1 MPRGGGTGGADG
13 AGLGAGGWSLVAG
26 GTLETMGTKTLCL
39 LLLSAAWMRCDEKYS
54 GPVPPKPDLPYLLQV
69 KKLSEVEIGKARQ
82 ERRKD
87 DTVSIIAGPGS
98 SARTPLPEPIF
109 ILDAREL
116 EPQKI
121 ELFHLEVKDGNREVS
136 LPSKDHTGASQ
147 PLHLRITP
155 LGEHLYKI
163 EASEMLEAGEYALA
177 PTGDNR
183 IFCFEIY

>member
-1 MPRGGGTGGADG
+1 LLQGARDWG
-13 AGLGAGGWSLVAG
+13 LVAGRWWLVAG
-26 GTLETMGTKTLCL
+26 GTLESMGTKTLCL
-39 LLLSAAWMRCDEKYS
+39 LLLSAAWLSCDEKYD
-54 GPVPPKPDLPYLLQV
+54 GPVPPKPDLPYLLQA

-121 ELFHLEVKDGNREVS
+121 ELFRLEVKDGNREVS
-136 LPSKDHTGASQ
+136 LPNKDHTGASQ

-155 LGEHLYKI
+155 LGGHLYKI
-163 EASEMLEAGEYALA
+163 EASEMLEEGEYALA

>member
-1 MPRGGGTGGADG
+1 
-13 AGLGAGGWSLVAG
+13 
-26 GTLETMGTKTLCL
+26 MGTKTLCL
-39 LLLSAAWMRCDEKYS
+39 FILGSAWLSSQQKYD
-54 GPVPPKPDLPYLLQV
+54 GPVPPKPDLPYLLQA
-69 KKLSEVEIGKARQ
+69 KKLTEIEIGKARE

-87 DTVSIIAGPGS
+87 DTVSIIAGSGS

-109 ILDAREL
+109 ILDARQL

-136 LPSKDHTGASQ
+136 LPNKDHAGASQ

-155 LGEHLYKI
+155 LGGHLYKI
-163 EASEMLEAGEYALA
+163 EASEMLEEGEYALA

-183 IFCFEIY
+183 IFCFEVY